1 MAKRRSRQQKI
12 DDSIVDLINEMFRL
26 AGHEVTYEDIVGRED
41 AWYNDWT
48 ITESQYDEWQKFGQA
63 YLKKNLGMRK
73 QQTEREMAMIGLMWG
88 LKFEK
93 DKYENSNSDPAVDLA
108 DRL

>member
-1 MAKRRSRQQKI
+1 
-12 DDSIVDLINEMFRL
+12 
-26 AGHEVTYEDIVGRED
+26 
-41 AWYNDWT
+41 
-48 ITESQYDEWQKFGQA
+48 
-63 YLKKNLGMRK
+63 MRK